1 MLYVL
6 SAVFVAGFVC
16 IAFMIREAFLVNV
29 EQRSF
34 ELARL
39 PDSFVGTQ
47 FLFISD
53 IHRRVLS
60 PKTIARLQ
68 ANHRIELVCIG
79 GDLTE
84 KGVPLARVRHNVAL
98 LRQLAPVY
106 FVHGNNDYKTDY
118 RRLDIMLQEL
128 SVRILDNEAVLLE
141 KENEAVWLVGVDDP
155 NTKRDNLRLAFAEV
169 NDDTV
174 CTLLLAHDPMIAE
187 RLGDKG
193 IDLILCGH
201 THGGQVCLPGYG
213 PLYGT
218 AGGQP
223 IKYTA
228 GLFRFKRQVR
238 GGGELET
245 QMFVSR
251 GFGTSALPIRAFCK
265 SEMHVITLTKTHDK
279 GSRV

>member
-6 SAVFVAGFVC
+6 SVVVVLGFVC
-16 IAFMIREAFLVNV
+16 VGLMVREAFLVNV
-29 EQRSF
+29 DVRSF
-34 ELARL
+34 ELPRL
-39 PDSFVGTQ
+39 PDSFAGTQ

-53 IHRRVLS
+53 VHRRVLS
-60 PKTIARLQ
+60 QKTISRLKSG
-68 ANHRIELVCIG
+68 HKIELVCIG

-84 KGVPLARVRHNVAL
+84 KGVPLERVRHNVAL

-141 KENEAVWLVGVDDP
+141 KGNEAVWLVGVDDP
-155 NTKRDNLRLAFAEV
+155 NTKRDNVRLAFAEV

-174 CTLLLAHDPMIAE
+174 CTLLLAHDPMIVE
-187 RLGDKG
+187 RLGDKA

-201 THGGQVCLPGYG
+201 THGGQVCLPGFG
-213 PLYGT
+213 PIYGT

-228 GLFRFKRQVR
+228 GLFRFNRKVR
-238 GGGELET
+238 GGRELET

-251 GFGTSALPIRAFCK
+251 GFGTSGMPIRAFCK
-265 SEMHVITLTKTHDK
+265 SEMHVITLKTYNK
-279 GSRV
+279 GSGV